1 MNVLKI
7 NDNFMKYF
15 CIYDVWLWYSCVFGN
30 FFLRFYNIEEINV
43 LEVMLV
49 IVNYKCYVKG

>member
-1 MNVLKI
+1 
-7 NDNFMKYF
+7 MKYF
-15 CIYDVWLWYSCVFGN
+15 CIYVLFGYGIVVYLVFGK

>member
-1 MNVLKI
+1 MYLCVVGYGIVVYL
-7 NDNFMKYF
+7 
-15 CIYDVWLWYSCVFGN
+15 VFGN